1 MWRRLL
7 ARVHPDA
14 GGDDELFVWA
24 KSLEEL
30 VRAKAQDVPAPPL
43 GGTLQRKGRIPF
55 DPHTDFDRISERA
68 LQFAPRA
75 FGYGDVLRLMRGAK
89 RTGTAKDRRGA
100 TYEQLARIA
109 YLLGIDKHERNA
121 RKMWYRIARD
131 VMLSEAHAD
140 HIIGSLEDRY
150 CIVITQA
157 VVVGVQVP
165 AHFLYQLPKNDAAVF
180 WYPGEG
186 GLGFRSVGDLDHV
199 QRHSSDL
206 LRESSV
212 PTVTSLTVCGKL
224 GKAESL

>member
-24 KSLEEL
+24 KSLEKL
-30 VRAKAQDVPAPPL
+30 VRAKAQDVPASRH
-43 GGTLQRKGRIPF
+43 GGTFQKEGRIPF

-89 RTGTAKDRRGA
+89 STGTAKDRRGA
-100 TYEQLARIA
+100 TYDQLARFA

-121 RKMWYRIARD
+121 RKMWYRIVSD

-140 HIIGSLEDRY
+140 HIIGGLK
-150 CIVITQA
+150 A
-157 VVVGVQVP
+157 
-165 AHFLYQLPKNDAAVF
+165 
-180 WYPGEG
+180 PGNPNKEA
-186 GLGFRSVGDLDHV
+186 S
-199 QRHSSDL
+199 Q
-206 LRESSV
+206 
-212 PTVTSLTVCGKL
+212 
-224 GKAESL
+224 